1 MGAHFCSGVG
11 RSDGGNDGGWNLSRS
26 WRSGATLR
34 VLDANEKTTC
44 NTRLGMYYPTKPA
57 PCPRCHGGG
66 GGEVGYKKK
75 RNPAQVHRVTKLWME
90 PCQGVAE
97 IDDRAQNVAEALTAN
112 RINQTDH

>member
-1 MGAHFCSGVG
+1 
-11 RSDGGNDGGWNLSRS
+11 
-26 WRSGATLR
+26 
-34 VLDANEKTTC
+34 
-44 NTRLGMYYPTKPA
+44 MYDNSLFHAQFKF
-57 PCPRCHGGG
+57 
-66 GGEVGYKKK
+66 GEVRYKKN

>member
-1 MGAHFCSGVG
+1 MILYFNGFKSPWTK
-11 RSDGGNDGGWNLSRS
+11 DLLS
-26 WRSGATLR
+26 L
-34 VLDANEKTTC
+34 EKVQYI
-44 NTRLGMYYPTKPA
+44 MYDISLFYAQFKFV
-57 PCPRCHGGG
+57 
-66 GGEVGYKKK
+66 EVRYKKK

>member
-1 MGAHFCSGVG
+1 MMSVYFVHNSNLG
-11 RSDGGNDGGWNLSRS
+11 RCG
-26 WRSGATLR
+26 T
-34 VLDANEKTTC
+34 
-44 NTRLGMYYPTKPA
+44 
-57 PCPRCHGGG
+57 
-66 GGEVGYKKK
+66 KKK